1 MIISAKIEKNSI
13 IPMYRQI
20 FICAEA
26 HSPFRRLQY
35 SQDFAKKVF
44 LLFLHAKYLFTNIYS
59 IKANE

>member
-35 SQDFAKKVF
+35 SQDFAKKFFFAIFARQISF
-44 LLFLHAKYLFTNIYS
+44 LLTFYS
-59 IKANE
+59 IKGK

>member
-26 HSPFRRLQY
+26 HSPFRRFQY

-44 LLFLHAKYLFTNIYS
+44 FAIFARQISFLLTFYS
-59 IKANE
+59 IKSK

>member
-13 IPMYRQI
+13 IPMYRQF

-44 LLFLHAKYLFTNIYS
+44 FAIFARQISFLLTFYS
-59 IKANE
+59 IKGK

>member
-20 FICAEA
+20 FIYSEA
-26 HSPFRRLQY
+26 HSPFNRIQY

-44 LLFLHAKYLFTNIYS
+44 FAIFARQYLFY
-59 IKANE
+59 

>member
-1 MIISAKIEKNSI
+1 MIISAKIEKN
-13 IPMYRQI
+13 PMYRQI

-44 LLFLHAKYLFTNIYS
+44 FAIFARQISFLLTFYS
-59 IKANE
+59 IKGK

>member
-20 FICAEA
+20 FIYSEA

-35 SQDFAKKVF
+35 SQDFCEKGFF
-44 LLFLHAKYLFTNIYS
+44 LLFLHAKYLFY
-59 IKANE
+59 

>member
-20 FICAEA
+20 FIYSEA
-26 HSPFRRLQY
+26 HSPFNRIQY

-44 LLFLHAKYLFTNIYS
+44 FAIFARQISFLLTFYS
-59 IKANE
+59 IKGK